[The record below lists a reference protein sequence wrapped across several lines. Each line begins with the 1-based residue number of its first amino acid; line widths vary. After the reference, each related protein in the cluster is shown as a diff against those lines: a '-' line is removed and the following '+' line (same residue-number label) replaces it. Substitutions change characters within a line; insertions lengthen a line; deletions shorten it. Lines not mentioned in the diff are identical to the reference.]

1 MAKKTVAKKVAPVV
15 VPEIERVVDG
25 WHHNPHSVLGPH
37 SDETSTTIRVLRPW
51 ATAVEVVAG
60 PLTQKMTHESHGIW
74 TTTINK
80 PEVNE
85 YYLRVDYGSG
95 LIDSED
101 PYRFLPTVSDFDL
114 NLFSA
119 GRHEDLWKILGAHPR
134 IVEGVSGVSFTVW
147 APNAQGVRVIGDF
160 NHWDG
165 IAYPMRSMG
174 SSGVWELF
182 VPGVGVGAIYR
193 FSILG
198 NDGNWRSKS
207 DPMAFGAEVAP
218 ANASVVYE
226 STYTWND
233 DAWLAKR
240 AVTNPHESAMSV
252 YELHIGSWLE
262 GKTYRE
268 LATDLVKYVKEHG
281 FTHVELMPVAEHPY
295 APSWGY
301 QVTGYYAITSRF
313 GSPDDFRYLVDA
325 LHQAEIGVII
335 DWVPAHFPKDDW
347 ALGRFD
353 GTPLYEHQ
361 DPRLGEHPDWGTFIF
376 DFGRNEERNFLVANA
391 VYLLKEFHIDGIRVD
406 AVASMLYLDYSRED
420 GQWAPNQ
427 YGGRENLDAMNFL
440 KEMNTA
446 AYKSMP
452 GIVTIAEES
461 TAWPG
466 VTTPTD
472 AGGLG
477 FGLKWNM
484 GWMHDSLEYMK
495 HEPIHRQYHHN
506 EMTFSLVYA
515 WTENFTLPLSHD
527 EVVHGKG
534 SLYERMPGDQWQ
546 KLANLRAYFG
556 FMWAHPGKQLL
567 FMGSEFGQVGE
578 WSQERGL
585 EWHLLDH
592 APHQGV
598 QKTVTKLNQVYRDT
612 TALWARDN
620 EPGGF
625 QWLVSDDYAANIFAW
640 ARWDH
645 DGNPLVSITNLSPV
659 VHHDYQLPL
668 PLGGKWDEV
677 INTDDLEFGGSDL
690 GNKAGITAK
699 AGAHYGQ
706 EFSAK
711 IILPPLATIWLKP
724 AK

>member
-207 DPMAFGAEVAP
+207 DPMAFAAEVAP

-226 STYTWND
+226 STYAWND

-376 DFGRNEERNFLVANA
+376 DFGRNEVRNFLVANA

-598 QKTVTKLNQVYRDT
+598 QKAITKLNQVYRDT

-690 GNKAGITAK
+690 GNKAGVTAN

-711 IILPPLATIWLKP
+711 ITLPPLATIWLKP